1 GTGGY
6 MDKNLITDEFPNV
19 NKYMENFINL
29 PVVKKKLEG
38 GTITSWGLHLEF
50 DDALEKRVKNGLILT
65 GEAGGFV
72 IPFLGE
78 GMVEA
83 FFTGIYAAQSAAKA
97 IEAGDV
103 SEAKLSETYEEML
116 SENFFMQAFRHIAA
130 VNKEAILSKSD
141 EEITRMMQSVIMGG
155 GFISNAVHTKWLKGV
170 EEENFGLTQEAY
182 DFLELIQPYAT
193 VDPDFE
199 NLVKERRKL

>member
-1 GTGGY
+1 
-6 MDKNLITDEFPNV
+6 MRE
-19 NKYMENFINL
+19 
-29 PVVKKKLEG
+29 
-38 GTITSWGLHLEF
+38 
-50 DDALEKRVKNGLILT
+50 
-65 GEAGGFV
+65 
-72 IPFLGE
+72 
-78 GMVEA
+78 
-83 FFTGIYAAQSAAKA
+83 SAAKA

-170 EEENFGLTQEAY
+170 EEENFDLIQEAY